1 LPTLTDIGTLIDSDP
16 KIHNGRPLI
25 AGTGITVR
33 RIAIWHQQGLTP
45 PEIITR
51 IGHLTLPQIYAALT
65 YYYANQSEIDTDITI
80 EAAEYDRLAAL
91 HQNGQHP

>member
-1 LPTLTDIGTLIDSDP
+1 MPILTNIGTLIDSDP
-16 KIHNGRPLI
+16 KIHGGRSLI

-51 IGHLTLPQIYAALT
+51 IGHLTLSQVYAALT
-65 YYYANQSEIDTDITI
+65 YYYANQTEIDTDIAT
-80 EAAEYDRLAAL
+80 ESAEYDRLAAL
-91 HQNGQHP
+91 HQTGQLP

>member
-1 LPTLTDIGTLIDSDP
+1 VPTLTDIGILIDSDP
-16 KIHNGRPLI
+16 QIHGGRPLV

-51 IGHLTLPQIYAALT
+51 IGHLTLSQVHAALA
-65 YYYANQSEIDTDITI
+65 YYYANQTEVDTDIAT
-80 EAAEYDRLAAL
+80 EATEYDRLAAL
-91 HQNGQHP
+91 HQAGKLP